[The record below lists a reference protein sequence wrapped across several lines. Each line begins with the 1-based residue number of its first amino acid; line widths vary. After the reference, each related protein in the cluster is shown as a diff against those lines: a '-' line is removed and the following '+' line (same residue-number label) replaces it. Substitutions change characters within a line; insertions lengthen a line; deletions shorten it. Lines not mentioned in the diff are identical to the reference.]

1 MSSLYDQIGEA
12 CKQFGE
18 RVGASLK
25 EANDLMATNSRRERG
40 MIQKGIYRHF
50 KGGIYE
56 VIGVAIHT
64 ETQDGLVLY
73 RDYEN
78 PDSITWARPVSMW
91 NDMVNGKK
99 RFELIERSE
108 T

>member
-1 MSSLYDQIGEA
+1 
-12 CKQFGE
+12 
-18 RVGASLK
+18 
-25 EANDLMATNSRRERG
+25 
-40 MIQKGIYRHF
+40 MISKGIYRHF

-99 RFELIERSE
+99 RFELIEAEGRVCDSCKHNDFPDGDGACLACCE
-108 T
+108 YYDCQYKEKRDSVAE

>member
-1 MSSLYDQIGEA
+1 
-12 CKQFGE
+12 
-18 RVGASLK
+18 
-25 EANDLMATNSRRERG
+25 
-40 MIQKGIYRHF
+40 MIPKGIYRHF
-50 KGGIYE
+50 KGGTYE

-78 PDSITWARPVSMW
+78 PNSITWARPVSMW

-99 RFELIERSE
+99 RFELIEAEGE

>member
-1 MSSLYDQIGEA
+1 MI
-12 CKQFGE
+12 
-18 RVGASLK
+18 
-25 EANDLMATNSRRERG
+25 TN
-40 MIQKGIYRHF
+40 GIYRHF
-50 KGGIYE
+50 KGSIYE

-64 ETQDGLVLY
+64 ETQDALVIY

-78 PDSITWARPVSMW
+78 LNSITWARPVSMW

-99 RFELIERSE
+99 RFELIEAEGE